1 MEMLKVALVALSAC
15 IISHV
20 LKKEKSDIALLVSLF
35 ASILIIMYAF
45 NKLTDII
52 SLLYDLIDK
61 TNVDKKYLEIIIKI
75 TGIAYI
81 ASFASDICVDA
92 DNKMLASKVEFA
104 GKVIIISLA
113 MPILGALI
121 ETFTKII

>member
-1 MEMLKVALVALSAC
+1 MEIVKIVGVAITAC
-15 IISHV
+15 IISQI
-20 LKKEKSDIALLVSLF
+20 LKKEKSDIALLFSLF
-35 ASILIIMYAF
+35 ASVLIIMYAF
-45 NKLTDII
+45 AKLSDII

-61 TNVDKKYLEIIIKI
+61 TNVDKRYLEIIIKI

-81 ASFASDICVDA
+81 ASFASDICQDA
-92 DNKMLASKVEFA
+92 DNKVLASKVEFA

-121 ETFTKII
+121 ETFTKLI